1 MKSDDPDDSV
11 PIHPSM
17 AKKAS
22 HEVKGTLQEEEKRR
36 PLYLAT
42 TASMRAM
49 TLPTKKYVKRESRL
63 PPRMMLK
70 KRTMSSSEASEEEK
84 KKLLVWGSRYRHLR
98 SVVGGTQAEGGREGN
113 ACNQLYPSVL
123 IKRRPQH
130 AFQCFHKLTISLFLS
145 LDTMTAIVLT
155 ASASTLSA
163 YLIEESNVYL
173 SRLSPHLQF
182 FPSSSSGNWKSIC
195 EGGGFFLRE
204 DPFFSGE
211 EGVLGLFQDIYP
223 CLRSGSQVSLNL

>member
-1 MKSDDPDDSV
+1 M
-11 PIHPSM
+11 
-17 AKKAS
+17 
-22 HEVKGTLQEEEKRR
+22 QEDEKRR

-42 TASMRAM
+42 TASMRTK

-84 KKLLVWGSRYRHLR
+84 KKLLVRGSRYRHLR

-155 ASASTLSA
+155 ASASTLSS

-173 SRLSPHLQF
+173 SRFSPHLQF

-195 EGGGFFLRE
+195 EGDGFFLRE

>member
-1 MKSDDPDDSV
+1 M
-11 PIHPSM
+11 
-17 AKKAS
+17 
-22 HEVKGTLQEEEKRR
+22 E
-36 PLYLAT
+36 
-42 TASMRAM
+42 TAQR
-49 TLPTKKYVKRESRL
+49 
-63 PPRMMLK
+63 
-70 KRTMSSSEASEEEK
+70 
-84 KKLLVWGSRYRHLR
+84 
-98 SVVGGTQAEGGREGN
+98 
-113 ACNQLYPSVL
+113 
-123 IKRRPQH
+123 
-130 AFQCFHKLTISLFLS
+130 FQCFHKLTISLFLS

-155 ASASTLSA
+155 ASASALSA

-195 EGGGFFLRE
+195 EGDGFFLRE